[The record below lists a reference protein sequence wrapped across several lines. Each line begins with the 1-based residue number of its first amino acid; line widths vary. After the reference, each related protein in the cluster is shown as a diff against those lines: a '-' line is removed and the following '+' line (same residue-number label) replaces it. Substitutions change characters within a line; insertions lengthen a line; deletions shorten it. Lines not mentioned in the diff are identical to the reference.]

1 MKINTREIRREFHKN
16 PETGW
21 REYRTSARIAEI
33 LQTIGDIEILQGI
46 DVVDVDAIIEP
57 VRLSEKERAEEINRA
72 IKQGANADI
81 LARSGGYP
89 GVIAIINS
97 DKPGPTTAFRFDI
110 DALPYGEVSS
120 SWYRPT
126 KEGFCSV
133 VSDANH
139 ACGHDGH
146 TAIGIGLAAKLTES
160 GAIKN
165 GRVKII
171 FEPAE
176 ETFSGAESIVSKGHL
191 DDVDYF
197 VGIHLALSG
206 NGRPLKS
213 GEICCGCKD
222 FLSDRQIDV
231 HYEGKAAHP
240 CGASHEGKN
249 ALLAACTAALNLHS
263 IAQHEAG
270 LFRVNVGEIHA
281 GVCANTIAPNALLR
295 VEYRGETAEIS
306 AYGKQRVETIIRTSA
321 EMYDMGYHL
330 VDYGEVPAGAS
341 DDAMMEKIR
350 IAAKNVP
357 YFKDVIFEGNV
368 GGTDDAT
375 VMMSRV
381 QQNGGIATFI
391 GIGTDSTDVLHG
403 ESFDFDED
411 CMPATVD
418 MLFNLLEDIH
428 S

>member
-1 MKINTREIRREFHKN
+1 MAVNTKEIRREFHKY

-33 LQTIGDIEILQGI
+33 LEGIGNIEILQGI
-46 DVVDVDAIIEP
+46 DVVDVKAIIDP
-57 VRLSEKERAEEINRA
+57 VHLDEDTRKAEVLRA
-72 IKQGANADI
+72 IKEGANPEI
-81 LARSGGYP
+81 IARAKGYP
-89 GVIAIINS
+89 GVIAIIDS

-110 DALPYGEVSS
+110 DALPYSEIGS

-133 VSDANH
+133 VADANH

-146 TAIGIGLAAKLTES
+146 TAIGLSLADRLIES
-160 GAIKN
+160 GIIKN

-176 ETFSGAESIVSKGHL
+176 ETFSGAESIVSMGHL
-191 DDVDYF
+191 DDVDFF

-206 NGRPLKS
+206 YGRPLKS

-231 HYEGKAAHP
+231 HFEGKAAHP
-240 CGASHEGKN
+240 CGASQEGKN
-249 ALLAACTAALNLHS
+249 ALLASCTAALNLHS
-263 IAQHEAG
+263 IAPHEAG

-306 AYGKQRVETIIRTSA
+306 AYGKQRVEAIIRA
-321 EMYDMGYHL
+321 AALMYEMDYKL
-330 VDYGEVPAGAS
+330 LDYGEVPAGKS
-341 DDAMMEKIR
+341 DDAMMKKIEA
-350 IAAKNVP
+350 AAKNVP
-357 YFKDVIFEGNV
+357 YFKDIIFEGHV

-381 QQNGGIATFI
+381 QSRGGIATFV

-411 CMPATVD
+411 CMDATVD
-418 MLFNLLEDIH
+418 MLANMLSDIH
-428 S
+428 K